1 MATTQD
7 QSTQQNQSSQHLT
20 AARTLL
26 DELATTGGDAQTKAS
41 MAVAHAVLVLAEQVA
56 VVRVLM
62 AGDAASKRPDLQAA
76 ASQPQSS
83 AAAAAQPQSNA

>member
-20 AARTLL
+20 AARALL
-26 DELATTGGDAQTKAS
+26 DELATTTEGTGGDAQTKAS

-62 AGDAASKRPDLQAA
+62 ASDAASKRPDLQAA
-76 ASQPQSS
+76 ASQPD
-83 AAAAAQPQSNA
+83 A

>member
-1 MATTQD
+1 MATTQ
-7 QSTQQNQSSQHLT
+7 TQSSPHLS

-26 DELATTGGDAQTKAS
+26 DELASTTEGTSGDAQTKAT

-62 AGDAASKRPDLQAA
+62 AGDAASKRPDLQTAV
-76 ASQPQSS
+76 SS
-83 AAAAAQPQSNA
+83 EPGA